1 MTLLEENLPKVSVI
15 IVNWNTRDILKNCL
29 ESVYAQTRPDLIEVI
44 VVDNGSTDNSCQMVR
59 TLFPE
64 LTLIENAGNMGF
76 AKANNQ
82 AMMAAKGQYLL
93 LLNSDTIILGNAI
106 AKSLAFAEARP
117 DAAVIGCRVLNPD
130 MTPQPSCFM
139 FPSILNMLISLCCL
153 NRLFPRSRF
162 FGREEMTWRSGTDSR
177 EVDVVNGCFMLV
189 RRRAVREVGMLDER
203 FFIYAEE
210 TDWCYRFREA
220 GWKTIFYPN
229 AEIIHLNG
237 QSSRMVRAEMLV
249 QLRVSILKFI
259 YKHYGWS
266 SYKIASLLSTLFFAL
281 RMPVWLVAFVF
292 VPSQKNQAKIKLRA
306 YLNGIR
312 RILSTSEGLLAKRN
326 SI

>member
-1 MTLLEENLPKVSVI
+1 
-15 IVNWNTRDILKNCL
+15 
-29 ESVYAQTRPDLIEVI
+29 
-44 VVDNGSTDNSCQMVR
+44 MVR

-82 AMMAAKGQYLL
+82 AMAAAKGQYLL

-106 AKSLAFAEARP
+106 AESLAFAEANP
-117 DAAVIGCRVLNPD
+117 DAAVVGCRVLNPD
-130 MTPQPSCFM
+130 MTLQPSCFM
-139 FPSILNMLISLCCL
+139 FPSILNMLLSLCRL

-162 FGREEMTWRSGTDSR
+162 FGREEMTWCNGTGIR

-189 RRRAVREVGMLDER
+189 RRRAVKKVGILDER

-210 TDWCYRFREA
+210 TDWCYRFRKA

-259 YKHYGWS
+259 YKHYGRT

-281 RMPVWLVAFVF
+281 RLPVWLIAFVF
-292 VPSQKNQAKIKLRA
+292 APSQKNQAKIKLRA
-306 YLNGIR
+306 YLDGIR
-312 RILSTSEGLLAKRN
+312 RILSKSKALLEKEN
-326 SI
+326 SV